1 MCSMVK
7 GGMKLISAVY
17 GGQIEL
23 LRHLGKQKLV
33 FLSRLGIAR
42 VTRVHRVG
50 MWDNGVLKSPQTMTG
65 GDVPDIGEA

>member
-33 FLSRLGIAR
+33 FLSRLGIA
-42 VTRVHRVG
+42 TT
-50 MWDNGVLKSPQTMTG
+50 STG
-65 GDVPDIGEA
+65 LWRT